1 MSTRREVLETWFR
14 RVWTEEDTSAIDELF
29 IPAGEA
35 RGLGANALIGP
46 EGFKQFHSALRGLLS
61 DFVITIDKSLEV
73 DDWICAIC
81 TLRAKSRQSGI
92 PIEIT
97 GQVMIRIA
105 DGKLT
110 EAYNH
115 WDFLGIFSQLGLL
128 PTQTF
133 EKALGGEK
141 LI

>member
-14 RVWTEEDTSAIDELF
+14 RVWTEEDPAAIDELF
-29 IPAGEA
+29 IPDGHA
-35 RGLGANALIGP
+35 RGLGANVLIGP

-61 DFVITIDKSLEV
+61 NFVITIDKSIEEG
-73 DDWICAIC
+73 DWISAVC
-81 TLRAKSRQSGI
+81 TLRARSRQSAE

-97 GQVMIRIA
+97 GSVLIRIA
-105 DGKLT
+105 DGKLL

-133 EKALGGEK
+133 EKALSGEK
-141 LI
+141 IV

>member
-1 MSTRREVLETWFR
+1 MSTNIEVLETWFR
-14 RVWTEEDTSAIDELF
+14 RVWTEEDSAAIDELF
-29 IPAGEA
+29 IPDGEA
-35 RGLGANALIGP
+35 RGLGANHLIGP
-46 EGFKQFHSALRGLLS
+46 EGFKQFHSALCGLLS
-61 DFVITIDKSLEV
+61 DFVITIDRSLEV
-73 DDWICAIC
+73 EDWISAVC
-81 TLRAKSRQSGI
+81 TLRARSESSGD

-128 PTQTF
+128 PTDTF
-133 EKALGGEK
+133 ERALGGEK

>member
-1 MSTRREVLETWFR
+1 
-14 RVWTEEDTSAIDELF
+14 
-29 IPAGEA
+29 
-35 RGLGANALIGP
+35 
-46 EGFKQFHSALRGLLS
+46 S
-61 DFVITIDKSLEV
+61 DFVITIDKSFEV
-73 DDWICAIC
+73 DDWISAIC
-81 TLRAKSRQSGI
+81 TLRAKSRESGT